1 MCGVECE
8 YLFMRFVNMNEKKT
22 NNIKKRKEKYQG
34 AVVEERLTVR
44 RLVPVP
50 MTGTNLWHVS
60 ASHMNRHLCAL

>member
-1 MCGVECE
+1 
-8 YLFMRFVNMNEKKT
+8 MNEKKT

-44 RLVPVP
+44 RLVLVP